1 MRRYFA
7 GIDIG
12 SSAIH
17 SVILDE
23 FGRVAY
29 VSPSVPHFGTPFDRL
44 AEVWKD
50 LAANSVDGKI
60 VSTAFTGIGAQ
71 YFKDVFPE
79 LLFDY
84 ESVTI
89 PKGASLLCPDVVYIF
104 HMGAKD
110 SYFFK
115 VGHLGEEINLLEWS
129 ANSKCGGG
137 SGILIEKQ
145 LRRLY
150 LKEDELLFNSS
161 SAEEKMELMQ
171 SLYEMAE
178 EDLAMHG
185 VARGFNARCGV
196 IIQSDLIHEQNEGA
210 DRDYLVSC
218 LYATVA
224 RNYKNDVVGVRD
236 LDQSAPSIATGGV
249 FASDYLLKRVQDLL
263 GLSLKRP
270 KHFRAVAAIGV
281 ALEAIEKNNTYVM
294 DFSKLEEI
302 TSFVRGKRP
311 CAPPLHA
318 YLDKVHVYDG
328 EIKDVEVNDVRNV
341 TIGVDGGSTTT
352 KAAVVDVST
361 GELLDKIYISTHGDP
376 EGALKEVF
384 RYLSRRADNYNVLGV
399 CTTGSARKL
408 YERILVSRAKKEALE
423 AEGYNVL
430 DGAVDEITC
439 HAVGIKFHDP
449 AIDTIFEVGGQ
460 DMKFTTFKVT
470 NGVSTDEIEEA
481 RMNYSCQAGA
491 GQTLENMAQ
500 LLDLDVKSSLQEA
513 ALKADIVPLIDSTCG
528 VFMEMEENR
537 LISEGF
543 TKEQIA
549 AAIIRATAASYFNKF
564 VGGPQHVK
572 NKCSCQGGP
581 ALGKAFLAA
590 MAQVTGKD
598 IYAYPHREL
607 FGAWGAGLFL
617 RNQILQLQEEGKEV
631 CSAFRG
637 FEVVDMVFEKRDVM
651 CSDHFGP
658 LSCGMRNCKL
668 KVFSIGGEEVITG
681 GFCPRGNSEGT
692 GQSRKDYVEI
702 YHKLLEKHFD
712 GVLYENL
719 DADKQP
725 DLPTMGIHR
734 GGATL
739 GDLGIWSSAIF
750 KKLGFLPVLT
760 PKSSDE
766 IAQAGI
772 NIAPTEFCIAMKLVI
787 GHAALLHQDKRIK
800 HLFNPCFIE
809 EVRPVKPHRKFCI
822 YTEAEG
828 FLLQDILG
836 IEPER
841 EFLSVLYLNDEET
854 TARALLDEF
863 RRLGYDFTLDDILAA
878 ISYANEKL
886 KIFKEELYRYGD
898 EFLEELE
905 ESGEVGFVG
914 LGRDYVILDPQASS
928 NSGSMF
934 SKQRGMR
941 YIPQNF
947 LEKYFKDIPV
957 DELSYNEYWYQ
968 NAHIL
973 QAAIYTARNPKLFP
987 IRQMNFACGPDS
999 MKFYHES
1006 EIFRRAEKP
1015 FLHLVTDAQTNNAP
1029 FVTRAEAHE
1038 RVVQKARPRNDLS
1051 LSDFVLFPHDNE
1063 KEKLNLGSRIWL
1075 IPYMGEASRLGA
1087 AVLRHYGVTAMAMPT
1102 ATPESKDAASRFIT
1116 TETCFPLRGVIGD
1129 VMATIEDLAQEQGKE
1144 WVRNN
1149 IVIFLPTTSGPC
1161 RFGKYGEV
1169 LKIFLKQE
1177 GIDRVPI
1184 VSPSTDSSYI
1194 EIEAPEQF
1202 GGTLSKA
1209 NALLNVFRAI
1219 KMADMVDDLIRK
1231 FRPYSDDKK
1240 AFDELCSHRMDLLE
1254 KLLIERGASY
1264 SVLKKWTK
1272 ETMDLFL
1279 KEVPKAKN
1287 HSLPLVLYVGE
1298 IYTRQHDPY
1307 TEYVIKRLEEEGLEV
1322 VRGSIT
1328 EWLEYINY
1336 LTIREDPKFAYKFA
1350 QFYMEYADWRF
1361 KRIFGEAAKE
1371 REVLPKPNVIIEDL
1385 QESRRYHRDI
1395 TGESPLVIGIF
1406 FKFLRGELPGNGQR
1420 VCGIFHVGPFTCMQE
1435 GVAMAKMDAMLKEE
1449 TKRDPNLVVPM
1460 VHAFFGDSANT
1471 NLEAEIAAFREQ
1483 CRLKAKM
1490 NHPLDRGKRRSSPA
1504 IKGNL
1509 VVQEESSR

>member
-1 MRRYFA
+1 MKRFFA

-12 SSAIH
+12 SSTIH
-17 SVILDE
+17 SVLLDE
-23 FGRVAY
+23 SGKIFY
-29 VSPSVPHFGTPFDRL
+29 VSPSLSHFGAPLNKLPD
-44 AEVWKD
+44 VWAY
-50 LAANSVDGKI
+50 LSANSKDGEI

-71 YFKDVFPE
+71 YIKDVFPE

-89 PKGASLLCPDVVYIF
+89 PKGVSLLCPDAVYVF
-104 HMGAKD
+104 HIGAKD
-110 SYFFK
+110 SYFFRL
-115 VGHLGEEINLLEWS
+115 GHLEKEVNLLEWS

-150 LKEDELLFNSS
+150 LKEDELLFNSN
-161 SAEEKMELMQ
+161 AADEKSKLME
-171 SLYEMAE
+171 SLYEQAE
-178 EDLAMHG
+178 KDLARHES
-185 VARGFNARCGV
+185 VQGFNARCGV
-196 IIQSDLIHEQNEGA
+196 VIQSDLIHEQNEGA
-210 DRDYLVSC
+210 DRAYLVSR
-218 LYATVA
+218 LFATVA
-224 RNYKNDVVGVRD
+224 RNYKNDVVGARD
-236 LDQSAPSIATGGV
+236 LDTSLCSVATGGV
-249 FASDYLLKRVQDLL
+249 FASDYLLKRLQELL
-263 GLSLKRP
+263 GVVLKRP
-270 KHFRAVAAIGV
+270 RHFRAVAAIG
-281 ALEAIEKNNTYVM
+281 AAYEAIEKGNRHVM
-294 DFSKLEEI
+294 DFSKVGEI
-302 TSFVRGKRP
+302 TSFVRDKRP
-311 CAPPLHA
+311 SAPPL
-318 YLDKVHVYDG
+318 YTFLDKVHVYDG
-328 EIKDVEVNDVRNV
+328 EVKEVDDGDIRDVV
-341 TIGVDGGSTTT
+341 IGVDGGSTTT

-361 GELLDKIYISTHGDP
+361 GDLLDKIYISTHGDP

-384 RYLSRRADNYNVLGV
+384 RYLSGKAENYNVRGI

-408 YERILVSRAKKEALE
+408 YERILVSQSKKRALE
-423 AEGYNVL
+423 SEGFTVL

-439 HAVGIKFHDP
+439 HAVGIKHHDP
-449 AIDTIFEVGGQ
+449 AIDTIFEIGGQ
-460 DMKFTTFKVT
+460 DMKFTTFKVK
-470 NGVSTDEIEEA
+470 GSVPTDEIEEA

-500 LLDLDVKSSLQEA
+500 LLDLDVKSSLQAA
-513 ALKADIVPLIDSTCG
+513 ALKADTVPLIDSTCG

-537 LISEGF
+537 LIAEGF
-543 TKEQIA
+543 SKEQIA

-572 NKCSCQGGP
+572 SKCSCQGGP
-581 ALGKAFLAA
+581 ALGLAFLAA
-590 MAQVTGKD
+590 MAQVTGKE

-617 RNQILQLQEEGKEV
+617 RNRILQLQTEGKEV
-631 CSAFRG
+631 RSAFRG
-637 FEVVDMVFEKRDVM
+637 FEVVDMKFEKRDVL

-668 KVFSIGGEEVITG
+668 KIFSIGGEEVITG
-681 GFCPRGNSEGT
+681 GFCPRGNSEGA

-702 YHKLLEKHFD
+702 YHKLLDEHFD
-712 GVLYENL
+712 GILYEDL
-719 DADKQP
+719 DELDGL
-725 DLPTMGIHR
+725 DLPTIGIHR
-734 GGATL
+734 SGVTL
-739 GDLGIWSSAIF
+739 GDLGIWSSALF
-750 KKLGFLPVLT
+750 KKLGFLPVFT
-760 PKSSDE
+760 PKSDDE
-766 IAQAGI
+766 IAQVGI

-787 GHAALLHQDKRIK
+787 GHAALLYHDRRIK

-809 EVRPVKPHRKFCI
+809 ETRPEKPHRKFCI

-828 FLLQDILG
+828 YLLQDILG

-841 EFLSVLYLNDEET
+841 EFLSVLYLGDDERSAKYLHE
-854 TARALLDEF
+854 EF
-863 RRLGYDFTLDDILAA
+863 RRLGYDFSVERILEAM
-878 ISYANEKL
+878 SYAKEKL
-886 KIFKEELYRYGD
+886 KAFKEAVYKHGD

-905 ESGEVGFVG
+905 RSGEVGYVG

-941 YIPQNF
+941 YIPQSF
-947 LEKYFKDIPV
+947 LEKHYHDIPI
-957 DELSYNEYWYQ
+957 DELCYNEYWYQ

-973 QAAIYTARNPKLFP
+973 QAAIYTARHPRLFP

-1038 RVVQKARPRNDLS
+1038 RVVQRAKPKTDLP
-1051 LSDFVLFPHDNE
+1051 LSDFVLFPHDEERE
-1063 KEKLNLGSRIWL
+1063 KVSLGSRIWL
-1075 IPYMGEASRLGA
+1075 IPYMGEASRFGA
-1087 AVLRHYGVTAMAMPT
+1087 AVLRHYGVSAMAMPT
-1102 ATPESKDAASRFIT
+1102 ATSASKDAASRFIT
-1116 TETCFPLRGVIGD
+1116 TETCFPLRGVVGD
-1129 VMATIEDLAQEQGKE
+1129 VMASIEKLARERGKD
-1144 WVRNN
+1144 WVRDN

-1177 GIDRVPI
+1177 GLDCVPI

-1202 GGTLSKA
+1202 GGTLGKA
-1209 NALLNVFRAI
+1209 NALINVFRAI

-1240 AFDELCSHRMDLLE
+1240 AFDELCKQRLDLLE
-1254 KLLIERGASY
+1254 HLLVENSASY
-1264 SVLKKWTK
+1264 TMLKRWTK
-1272 ETMDLFL
+1272 ETMSLFM
-1279 KEVPKAKN
+1279 KEAPKAKH
-1287 HSLPLVLYVGE
+1287 HSLPLILYVGE

-1336 LTIREDPKFAYKFA
+1336 LTIRDNPKFPYKFA

-1361 KRIFGEAAKE
+1361 KRIFGETAKE
-1371 REVLPKPNVIIEDL
+1371 REVLPKPSVIIEDL
-1385 QESRRYHRDI
+1385 QKSRRYHGDI

-1406 FKFLRGELPGNGQR
+1406 LKFLRGELPGNGQK

-1449 TKRDPNLVVPM
+1449 TKDNHGLIVPV

-1483 CRLKAKM
+1483 CRLKARM
-1490 NHPLDRGKRRSSPA
+1490 NGSVGFKSKRTSPA
-1504 IKGNL
+1504 VKGNL
-1509 VVQEESSR
+1509 VIQERS